1 VARNHTVA
9 SARFPSTP
17 RELAEVLAD
26 PAKASDMFGADPRAW
41 EDFADHYAT
50 ASPMVATLI
59 AERAQLDLQATLQGG
74 GGGRVPRGGGG
85 PSAARGRNRIYN
97 KHAPGAKLDDLF
109 EGENA
114 LGRFLYT
121 INPRNVFESAESM
134 RAQIRNAGMSE
145 RVPSSGGFLV
155 PELMRSGILVAA
167 LEQSMVRQRAT
178 VIPMDTLRVPI
189 PSIDD
194 TSHQTSVFGGVSAYW
209 TQEGAMMEVSAP
221 KFSRVMLEAVKLT
234 LYTEVPNELLADAEA
249 VGLTAWMARVLPTA
263 VAFYEDT
270 GFLTGSGVG
279 EPEGIVNAP
288 GAITVSR
295 QASNQIILTD
305 VIDMFVRLL
314 PVASKGAMWA
324 CSPDA
329 VGQLLQMALLV
340 AGTDNSN
347 PTTSPVSPPAWLM
360 SMNAIEDVPQTLL
373 GRPLEITE
381 KTGPL
386 GSKGDLMLVN
396 WAYYLLG
403 DRQQIQ
409 AAVSQDYRFQE
420 DMTAFRWI
428 ERLDGRAW
436 IRTPLTP
443 ESGGPTLSPY
453 VILV

>member
-1 VARNHTVA
+1 VARNHVVA
-9 SARFPSTP
+9 SKRFPSTP

-26 PAKASDMFGADPRAW
+26 PAAAAEMFGGGAQAW
-41 EDFADHYAT
+41 EDFGNHYAA
-50 ASPMVATLI
+50 ASPQL
-59 AERAQLDLQATLQGG
+59 AELAQLQAQQQLQVVAAA
-74 GGGRVPRGGGG
+74 GGGRVPRGLTGAPAG
-85 PSAARGRNRIYN
+85 RGRNRVYN
-97 KHAPGAKLDDLF
+97 KHAAGVRLDGLF

-114 LGRFLYT
+114 LGRFMHV

-134 RAQIRNAGMSE
+134 RRQIRNDGMSE

-155 PELMRSGILVAA
+155 PEIMRSEILAAA
-167 LEQSMVRQRAT
+167 LEEAIVRQRAT
-178 VIPMDTLRVPI
+178 VIPMDSLRIPI

-209 TQEGAMMEVSAP
+209 TEEGAMMQVSAP
-221 KFSRVMLEAVKLT
+221 KFSRLLLEARKLT
-234 LYTEVPNELLADAEA
+234 LYTEVPNELLNDAEA

-263 VAFYEDT
+263 VAFFEDT

-279 EPEGIVNAP
+279 EPEGIVNAQ

-295 QASNQIILTD
+295 KASNAISLAD
-305 VIDMFVRLL
+305 VIGMFVRLL
-314 PVASKGAMWA
+314 PVASKGAMWT

-329 VGQLLQMALLV
+329 VAQLLQMALTV

-360 SMNAIEDVPQTLL
+360 GMNAVDDVPETLL

-396 WAYYLLG
+396 WAYYLIG
-403 DRQQIQ
+403 DRQQLQ
-409 AAVSQDYRFQE
+409 AAVSEDYKFAE
-420 DMTAFRWI
+420 DITAFRWI

-436 IRTPLTP
+436 LRSPLTP
-443 ESGGPTLSPY
+443 VSGGPTLSPY